1 MDPRRLTLGHVRA
14 GSGNLVNGTTTDLV
28 AAYNAASS
36 KDLKTTV
43 NWTPTLTAGLET
55 SAAAVKNLPTAL
67 ATTTGAGVLK

>member
-1 MDPRRLTLGHVRA
+1 V
-14 GSGNLVNGTTTDLV
+14 TDLV

-43 NWTPTLTAGLET
+43 NWTPALTTGLEA
-55 SAAAVKNLPTAL
+55 SASNLPTSL